1 MSGGLGVLWPGIK
14 LTYSTDL
21 VIITEILNGKALLQ
35 KYFRLPLGKKR
46 AGQKSDAEIG
56 YVRGLGVQQIL

>member
-1 MSGGLGVLWPGIK
+1 MLWPGIK

-21 VIITEILNGKALLQ
+21 VIITEVLNGKALLQ
-35 KYFRLPLGKKR
+35 KNFRLPLGKKR